1 LYAYSFTNVSDANRN
16 GVQYA
21 CNAYLSFD
29 NADESERERERER
42 EGGGGGG
49 GGGTYT
55 GYSRMR
61 IETIYLDVRNREE
74 ARPRAHRASGS

>member
-42 EGGGGGG
+42 EREVGG
-49 GGGTYT
+49 
-55 GYSRMR
+55 RR
-61 IETIYLDVRNREE
+61 RRRRDVHGIQQDADRNDL
-74 ARPRAHRASGS
+74 PRCEKP

>member
-42 EGGGGGG
+42 ERGRG
-49 GGGTYT
+49 
-55 GYSRMR
+55 
-61 IETIYLDVRNREE
+61 EE
-74 ARPRAHRASGS
+74 EEEEGRTRDTAGCGSKRFTSM